1 MKHQLFVF
9 NFDQSFHFSFMPNG
23 FFRLSRILIWI
34 LNNDKMI
41 DLLLDPHVAL
51 RDWAVVQTKVESTA
65 TAAPSVKTTPGID
78 SNSI

>member
-1 MKHQLFVF
+1 MKHQPFVF
-9 NFDQSFHFSFMPNG
+9 DFDQSFQISFLPDG

-34 LNNDKMI
+34 LNNDEII
-41 DLLLDPHVAL
+41 DLLPGPHVAL

-78 SNSI
+78 NNSI

>member
-9 NFDQSFHFSFMPNG
+9 NFDQSFQISFLPDG

-34 LNNDKMI
+34 LDNDRMI

-65 TAAPSVKTTPGID
+65 TVALSVKTTPGID
-78 SNSI
+78 NNSI

>member
-1 MKHQLFVF
+1 M
-9 NFDQSFHFSFMPNG
+9 
-23 FFRLSRILIWI
+23 IWI

-78 SNSI
+78 NNSI